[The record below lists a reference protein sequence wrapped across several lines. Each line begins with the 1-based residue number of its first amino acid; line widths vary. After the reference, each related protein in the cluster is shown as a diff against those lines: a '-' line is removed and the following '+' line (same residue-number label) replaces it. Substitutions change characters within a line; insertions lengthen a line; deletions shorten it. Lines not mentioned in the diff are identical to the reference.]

1 MRPHSEIRIDLD
13 AALVDGGGTTR
24 QLAQRTGWSIGL
36 VREALNNM
44 ARGPRAQ
51 VTKRYVRVAGV
62 KRPVPFYERL
72 QPAEAAQ
79 RDAQADQPFLALMAA
94 WQRPVA
100 VAGVRAM

>member
-44 ARGPRAQ
+44 ARGARPQ
-51 VTKRYVRVAGV
+51 VAKRYIRVTGV
-62 KRPVPFYERL
+62 KRPVPFYERM
-72 QPAEAAQ
+72 QPEALVPV
-79 RDAQADQPFLALMAA
+79 QADQPFLALMAA

-100 VAGVRAM
+100 VAGVCAM